1 MASRPKRG
9 DFLLAKTKH
18 TRRTKAQFGCFGTFF
33 ILCTYIQLVL
43 LEVLFFL
50 QNSVSDASLAH
61 WLESG
66 GRCFIKGARTVYSQQ
81 WIQTGDVRSV
91 HQTWT
96 ASRGHTHFMH
106 QSDLLLNCCMCVE
119 HSLFMSTLNRG
130 ENTVS
135 LTHAL
140 VPSSSLSV
148 ALLWPHYV
156 FRRLVKDFSSL
167 FLTGFFKIGS

>member
-61 WLESG
+61 
-66 GRCFIKGARTVYSQQ
+66 
-81 WIQTGDVRSV
+81 
-91 HQTWT
+91 
-96 ASRGHTHFMH
+96 
-106 QSDLLLNCCMCVE
+106 
-119 HSLFMSTLNRG
+119 
-130 ENTVS
+130 
-135 LTHAL
+135 
-140 VPSSSLSV
+140 
-148 ALLWPHYV
+148 
-156 FRRLVKDFSSL
+156 
-167 FLTGFFKIGS
+167 